1 MGPLAGIR
9 IVELA
14 GIGPGPFCGMMLADM
29 GAEVLS
35 VERSVQQAAA
45 YDPLQRNRHRIA
57 LDLKSEAGLSAL
69 LELIDHADA
78 VFEGYRPGVA
88 ERLGFGPQICLQRN
102 PRLVYGRMTGWGQT
116 GPLANTAGHDI
127 NFIALSG
134 ALHAIG
140 RAGEKPVPPLNL
152 VGDFGGGGML
162 LAFGMVCALLEAQ
175 RSGTGQVVDAAMID
189 GSIALMAMFIGM
201 RGRGLFADPVGSNFL
216 SGAAHYYDTYET
228 ADGKFLAVG
237 ALEPQFYELLMQK
250 AGLDRDAF
258 ATAGMAGEQ
267 GHDSKVWAGLKQ
279 QLTAI
284 FRTRTRAE
292 WCALFE
298 GTDACVAPVLSLSE
312 APHHPHNRERDAFVN
327 VAGSLQNAPAPR
339 FSRTV
344 TATPTPARS
353 GRDDI
358 EALLTRWNCNQAQV
372 ATVLSASFPQA
383 DFRLDAAGDGS

>member
-9 IVELA
+9 IIEVA

-29 GAEVLS
+29 GAEVLC
-35 VERSVQQAAA
+35 VERSVAKLAP

-57 LDLKSEAGLSAL
+57 LDLKSEAGLNAL

-78 VFEGYRPGVA
+78 MFEGYRPGVA

-116 GPLANTAGHDI
+116 GPLAKTAGHDI

-175 RSGTGQVVDAAMID
+175 RSGAGQVVDAAMID

-201 RGRGLFADPVGSNFL
+201 RGRGLFTDPVGSNFL

-237 ALEPQFYELLMQK
+237 ALEPQFYEVLMQK
-250 AGLDRDAF
+250 AGLDREAF
-258 ATAGMAGEQ
+258 ATAGMTGSQ
-267 GHDSKVWAGLKQ
+267 GHDGKVWSDLTR

-284 FRTRTRAE
+284 FKTRTRDE

-312 APHHPHNRERDAFVN
+312 APTHPHNRERDAFVD

-339 FSRTV
+339 FSRTAA
-344 TATPTPARS
+344 ATPTAARS

-358 EALLTRWNCNQAQV
+358 ESLLTRWNCNQAQ
-372 ATVLSASFPQA
+372 AAKVLAASFGSTSSG
-383 DFRLDAAGDGS
+383 RTETGD